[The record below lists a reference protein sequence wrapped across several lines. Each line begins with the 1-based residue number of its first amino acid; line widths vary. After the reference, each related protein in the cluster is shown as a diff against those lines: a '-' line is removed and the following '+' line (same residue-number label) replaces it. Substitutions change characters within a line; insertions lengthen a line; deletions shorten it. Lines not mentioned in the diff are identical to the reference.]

1 MKKPGADC
9 LMIGTGP
16 KRNAS
21 GKSDPHGEIAGKLK
35 SLYDTVE
42 NEPVPDMFLDLL
54 NKLDEAERKAKS
66 K

>member
-1 MKKPGADC
+1 
-9 LMIGTGP
+9 MIGTGP